1 MGTTQSCRS
10 LPIKEVPRHTWCLFL
25 LSYLT
30 WESFDYLVW
39 RHRWYRL
46 TVQSTTNCIEISL
59 VVVGFRLP
67 HPYLKNSRRYFFWVV
82 DSTLHVISPAAPRS
96 FDIDDTRPKTTS
108 RIIFQS
114 KYFEPIFLVL
124 LFLAIGTCWSMW
136 LTCWIS
142 CVYLLLAD
150 EVIVVVWCC
159 SCGVVVVVWGL
170 AHRVSWWWIVQRPF
184 CLFFVFYSGSW
195 WHSTVPLP
203 HKMDETRGNFIFK

>member
-1 MGTTQSCRS
+1 LNFGIGRKGNWNRLMLQNRIKTRSQKGRHFRVSYFSLTAKKLEKMGTTQSCRS

-124 LFLAIGTCWSMW
+124 RCFW
-136 LTCWIS
+136 
-142 CVYLLLAD
+142 
-150 EVIVVVWCC
+150 
-159 SCGVVVVVWGL
+159 
-170 AHRVSWWWIVQRPF
+170 R
-184 CLFFVFYSGSW
+184 
-195 WHSTVPLP
+195 
-203 HKMDETRGNFIFK
+203 